1 MSDWAAWPYHHW
13 TVSLS
18 QCVVIQSTWRSF
30 VSPKADRIIDNP
42 HFMIMGLVE
51 GGKSGWLYHI
61 PDGRLPSLITCKPF
75 YLRLATTSNKDGAPP
90 PQEGRGRNFLYMTL
104 TTSQKDVFLS
114 RKSTSYKTFI
124 PLDSFWSLM
133 VALFTTWGF
142 ALDHGN
148 AGFDVFDTGKTLD
161 PPLPSPLA
169 WLYGE
174 RRASRWSI
182 SDMDE
187 VM

>member
-1 MSDWAAWPYHHW
+1 MAAFGCVPLHLDPVDVLGSIFEAWVWDVIYCHYIGSDPSHSRSTPPITDHLW
-13 TVSLS
+13 TLLS
-18 QCVVIQSTWRSF
+18 EAGNDQQQRRS
-30 VSPKADRIIDNP
+30 PAP
-42 HFMIMGLVE
+42 A
-51 GGKSGWLYHI
+51 GGQRAES
-61 PDGRLPSLITCKPF
+61 F
-75 YLRLATTSNKDGAPP
+75 
-90 PQEGRGRNFLYMTL
+90 FYMTL